1 MSAAELRDL
10 KNLHLFIIVRNP
22 YSRVLSAFLDKLK
35 KERYQK
41 AHGTFDLTPEGFG
54 DFLKWLENGGL
65 TGDPHWDLQTKLM
78 MVPLEKYDT
87 VVRFETFSSSM
98 RSFLEGRGLTVPAG
112 ALEEYY
118 PSYRG
123 RETNSS
129 SKLTQFYTPERAEIV
144 RRLYAK
150 DFEALDYSTEFP
162 EPLT

>member
-1 MSAAELRDL
+1 
-10 KNLHLFIIVRNP
+10 
-22 YSRVLSAFLDKLK
+22 
-35 KERYQK
+35 
-41 AHGTFDLTPEGFG
+41 
-54 DFLKWLENGGL
+54 
-65 TGDPHWDLQTKLM
+65 
-78 MVPLEKYDT
+78 
-87 VVRFETFSSSM
+87 M

-123 RETNSS
+123 HETNSS